1 MKRRLTAVLTALC
14 MLAAP
19 VMPWVPDV
27 MTALTVHAEESGTC
41 GENLTWTLD
50 DEGTLTIS
58 GTGEIRDYSWRP
70 VKKVVIKP
78 GVTSIGDYA
87 FQDCMS
93 LTSVTIPDSV
103 TSIGDY
109 AFKGCTSLTSAT
121 IPDSVT
127 SIGDYA
133 FCLCTSL
140 TSVNIPDSVTS
151 IGHEAFYDTAWL
163 EAKQK
168 ENPLVVL
175 NHILIDGS
183 KCSGNI
189 TIPNSVTSIGDSA
202 FYNCTS
208 LTSATIPDSVTSIQG
223 CAFLNCTSLRNIT
236 IPDSVTLI
244 GGSAFNRTPWLEAKQ
259 KESPFVVVNHILID
273 GSTCSGDVII
283 PDNVPSIGDDAFY
296 GCTDLTSVTIP
307 NSVTNIIVWAF
318 ANCPNLKSVTIL
330 NPNCTI
336 GNTAATFC
344 NGNEWDSVSAP
355 FTGTIYGYENS
366 TAQAYAKK
374 YGRKF
379 EVIGSTPSTPTPTYP
394 ASQVEPYSTGDV
406 TGDSTINAKDANAVL
421 IAAAKLGT
429 GNISGLSYE
438 AGKAADVNV
447 DGTINAKDANTILR
461 YAAAVGTGAK
471 AKIVDFKVYPKPWT
485 KFCNHGQ
492 IK

>member
-1 MKRRLTAVLTALC
+1 MLTALC

-109 AFKGCTSLTSAT
+109 AFKG
-121 IPDSVT
+121 
-127 SIGDYA
+127 
-133 FCLCTSL
+133 
-140 TSVNIPDSVTS
+140 
-151 IGHEAFYDTAWL
+151 
-163 EAKQK
+163 
-168 ENPLVVL
+168 
-175 NHILIDGS
+175 
-183 KCSGNI
+183 
-189 TIPNSVTSIGDSA
+189 
-202 FYNCTS
+202 CTS